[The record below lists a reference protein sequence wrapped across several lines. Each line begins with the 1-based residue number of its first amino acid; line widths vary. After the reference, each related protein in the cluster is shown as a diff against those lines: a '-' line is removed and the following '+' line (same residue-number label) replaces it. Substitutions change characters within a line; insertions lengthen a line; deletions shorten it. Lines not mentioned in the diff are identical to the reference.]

1 MRVFNV
7 RGEVLGVVLEGR
19 ERGGFGHPQV
29 KVRRAGVNLGKEG
42 AGGGRVEEV
51 EIGGGAW
58 RGRSVVGV
66 IKRGLVLGGAGEV
79 DHRVGG
85 SGGHGV
91 ARGGGGERG
100 GRRAGH
106 GGMLRARLVNEV
118 GNMGSICLKVI

>member
-1 MRVFNV
+1 M
-7 RGEVLGVVLEGR
+7 
-19 ERGGFGHPQV
+19 
-29 KVRRAGVNLGKEG
+29 
-42 AGGGRVEEV
+42 
-51 EIGGGAW
+51 
-58 RGRSVVGV
+58 
-66 IKRGLVLGGAGEV
+66 LGGAGEV

-118 GNMGSICLKVI
+118 GNMGSICLKVIWKKSEKIIIHKVKKNYCSK